1 MKLRHKLTQTYLT
14 RATRKFTLSD
24 LQQARKWF
32 DTASNNKVKL
42 KVRTVKD
49 LTTTNGI
56 RLRYYRNNA
65 TNNKLPVVLY
75 FHGGGFALGSIE
87 SHDSVCRYL
96 AKFTDCIVLSVEY
109 SLAPEATYP
118 VPIEQGLAVV
128 KWLQSSDE
136 IEDAERSS
144 IFLAGDSAGGNIALA
159 MAVNPKLDCK
169 LKGLVLIY
177 PALDPRLATQSME
190 QYSTGHFLTKQM
202 LVKFWSLYLT
212 NGHKY
217 ALPTKSE
224 LKLLPPVLVIAA
236 EKDVLKD
243 EGLEFVEQMYA
254 AGKEVEYEC
263 YDEMLHGFVQ
273 FPRVAS
279 RKVKAFR
286 RIAKFVHSNRE

>member
-1 MKLRHKLTQTYLT
+1 MKLRHKVTKTYLT
-14 RATRKFTLSD
+14 QATRKFTLSD
-24 LQQARKWF
+24 IQQARQWF
-32 DTASNNKVKL
+32 DSASSNKLKL
-42 KVRTVKD
+42 KVKTVKN

-56 RLRYYRNNA
+56 KLRYYRNNA
-65 TNNKLPVVLY
+65 TNNKLPVVLF

-87 SHDSVCRYL
+87 SHDSVCRYI
-96 AKFTDCIVLSVEY
+96 AKFTECVVLSVEY

-118 VPIEQGLAVV
+118 VPVREGLEVV
-128 KWLQSSDE
+128 KWLRNNNE
-136 IEDAERSS
+136 LEDVDSSS

-159 MAVNPKLDCK
+159 MAVDPKLDCK

-177 PALDPRLATQSME
+177 PALDPRLATKSME
-190 QYSTGHFLTKQM
+190 QYATGHFLTKQM
-202 LVKFWSLYLT
+202 LVEFWGLYLT
-212 NGHKY
+212 NEHKY

-243 EGLEFVEQMYA
+243 EGLAFVEQMYA

-263 YDEMLHGFVQ
+263 YDDMLHGFVQ

-279 RKVKAFR
+279 RKVKACQ
-286 RIAKFVHSNRE
+286 RIAEFVHKHST